1 MSPVPD
7 HYRGVWI
14 RKILQTPKLRD
25 ATTFVCWLQTS
36 AWHADL
42 RIPESARHGGVP
54 TVQMLSSQQG
64 FCGVTEVTHEAPGEV
79 CTWNR
84 RMDFQPPRAGVDA
97 GVMVF
102 ETPERVI
109 ETGVHATYLEVWERL
124 PGSTGRTI
132 VLGGLDSTGA
142 DTRERVLA
150 AGRYLMHVRPRTVA
164 WPQGLEGGLSLAG
177 VVARHPAI
185 AQELLDF
192 EISVGKLDAGC
203 WTIEHSTL
211 PEREGRSLP
220 CVLQRDGK
228 SEAIIKGCFSSTA
241 WHIIEWT
248 CRDATL

>member
-1 MSPVPD
+1 MTAVPD
-7 HYRGVWI
+7 HYRGLWV
-14 RKILQTPKLRD
+14 RKLLETPTLRD
-25 ATTFVCWLQTS
+25 ESTFVCWMQTS

-42 RIPESARHGGVP
+42 RIPASARHGSMP
-54 TVQMLSSQQG
+54 TLEMLSSQQG
-64 FCGVTEVTHEAPGEV
+64 FCGVTEVTQDAPGEV
-79 CTWNR
+79 CTWHR
-84 RMDFQPPRAGVDA
+84 QMDFQPPRAEVDA

-124 PGSTGRTI
+124 PDSTGRTI
-132 VLGGLDSTGA
+132 VLGGVDSTGG
-142 DTRERVLA
+142 DTRERVLV

-164 WPQGLEGGLSLAG
+164 WPQGLEAGLSLAG
-177 VVARHPAI
+177 VVARHPTM

-220 CVLQRDGK
+220 CVLQRDEESGVIA
-228 SEAIIKGCFSSTA
+228 EGCFSSTA
-241 WHIIEWT
+241 WQIIEWT
-248 CRDATL
+248 CMDATL